1 MVNQISKTSKFIT
14 GRNRMNE
21 DEIVADSSYLRK
33 NTYTGAWDVAMGKN
47 DAQVFNNIE
56 EAQEF
61 IDDVAQL
68 SSKWNKTPYQYFIR
82 EQISQELEVYKTE
95 TVPPKDDEP
104 AEE

>member
-1 MVNQISKTSKFIT
+1 MVNEISKTSKFIA
-14 GRNRMNE
+14 GRYRMNE
-21 DEIVADSSYLRK
+21 DESVADSSYLRK
-33 NTYTGAWDVAMGKN
+33 NIYTGAWDIAMGRN
-47 DAQVFNNIE
+47 DAQVFDSIK

-95 TVPPKDDEP
+95 TTPINDEEG
-104 AEE
+104 AE